1 MRKFVKDLDKFGIF
15 LKISLQLSQI
25 LRQILALVRNV
36 VKSAYCVQ
44 KSNLRLEVVFIDDD
58 ALLVFFDPDKCGFSE
73 DLLNL
78 LAEVTNPAL
87 SAVALGR

>member
-1 MRKFVKDLDKFGIF
+1 MPSRLVVCKSWFYL
-15 LKISLQLSQI
+15 LKISSQLSQI
-25 LRQILALVRNV
+25 VRQNWALVRNV
-36 VKSAYCVQ
+36 QNAYCVQ
-44 KSNLRLEVVFIDDD
+44 KWNLRLEVVLIDDD

-78 LAEVTNPAL
+78 LAEVPNPAL